1 MQVSTLLY
9 GSDELTVAQ
18 EKKRQAI
25 MYALTGVVSFLVN
38 SISFIVFDKLVVK
51 SVYVTI
57 IKWSFDAMLYLNQG
71 LSWFLSMLAAYVLN
85 RIFVFRSQGHVVRE
99 LIHFISLRFLT
110 FLLISEGL
118 FTVVVMFTEY
128 FVDIPRDTN
137 LITLFGVELT
147 VLYLLKGL
155 NGLIV
160 VAANYML
167 SILVV
172 FKERK
177 DEGIEQDT
185 CIPDGCT

>member
-9 GSDELTVAQ
+9 GSEELTLAQ

-25 MYALTGVVSFLVN
+25 MYALTGVVSFIVN
-38 SISFIVFDKLVVK
+38 ALSFIVFDKIVVK

-85 RIFVFRSQGHVVRE
+85 RIFVFRSKGHVIRE
-99 LIHFISLRFLT
+99 MIHFISLRFLT

-118 FTVVVMFTEY
+118 FTVVVMFTEH
-128 FVDIPRDTN
+128 FVEIPRDTVMV
-137 LITLFGVELT
+137 TVFGVELT

-160 VAANYML
+160 VAANYLL
-167 SILVV
+167 SIMVV
-172 FKERK
+172 FKEKK
-177 DEGIEQDT
+177 DAGIEQDA
-185 CIPDGCT
+185 

>member
-38 SISFIVFDKLVVK
+38 SISFIIFDKMVEK

-118 FTVVVMFTEY
+118 FTVVVMFTEH

>member
-137 LITLFGVELT
+137 LITLFGVDLT

-185 CIPDGCT
+185 CIPDGCA

>member
-185 CIPDGCT
+185 CIPDGCA

>member
-38 SISFIVFDKLVVK
+38 SISFIIFDKMVEK

-185 CIPDGCT
+185 CIPDGCA

>member
-137 LITLFGVELT
+137 LITLFGVDLT

>member
-137 LITLFGVELT
+137 L
-147 VLYLLKGL
+147 LKVL

>member
-85 RIFVFRSQGHVVRE
+85 RIFVFRSNGHVIRE

-137 LITLFGVELT
+137 LITLFGVDLT

>member
-25 MYALTGVVSFLVN
+25 MYALTGFVSFLVN

>member
-38 SISFIVFDKLVVK
+38 SISFIIFDKMVEK

-85 RIFVFRSQGHVVRE
+85 RI

-118 FTVVVMFTEY
+118 FTVVVMFTEH

>member
-38 SISFIVFDKLVVK
+38 SISFIIFDKMVEK

-85 RIFVFRSQGHVVRE
+85 RIFVFRSNGHVIRE

>member
-85 RIFVFRSQGHVVRE
+85 RIFVFRSNGHVIRE